1 MFFQYFRILYP
12 LATMTILTANHSS
25 IGAQLLVQLQHPMCL
40 LLLQIILILLVS
52 RIFGLIFARL
62 RQPAVIGEIVA
73 GIFLGASVFGSLWP
87 HFFNVVFPTTSIGN
101 LDVLSKIGL
110 AFFMFIIGME
120 LDLNELKRKATSVLI
135 ISSCSIAIPFMCGI
149 GLAFYLYPQFSM
161 PGVSF
166 LVFSIFIGI
175 SLSITAFPV
184 LARIIK
190 NRALQKTSFGTLVL
204 SIAALS
210 DVLAWCILAIIITI
224 AKSGSFSMTM
234 FTLIGTL
241 VFILL
246 MLFVVRPFLEKL
258 ISRLRTAHYGDS
270 NVVVLS
276 FIVLLL
282 SAFISEFIG
291 IHMLFGAFLAGI
303 LIPHNDT
310 LKQALS
316 SKLED
321 VSVLLLLPIFFALT
335 GLRLHV
341 SLLDTRDMVFV
352 CVGIVL
358 VATIGKFIGSA
369 LPARLLGMNWKDSIC
384 IGIFMN
390 TRGLMELVVLN
401 IGYELGI
408 LSPALFAILTIM
420 AIITTIITSPLLD
433 LTEYFFR
440 RKNIS

>member
-1 MFFQYFRILYP
+1 
-12 LATMTILTANHSS
+12 MTLLTENNTG
-25 IGAQLLVQLQHPMCL
+25 IGAQLLAQVQHPMCL
-40 LLLQIILILLVS
+40 LLLQMVLILLVS
-52 RIFGLIFARL
+52 RIFGLIFSRI

-73 GIFLGASVFGSLWP
+73 GIFLGASVFGSMWP
-87 HFFNVVFPTTSIGN
+87 HFFNVVFPATSIGN

-120 LDLNELKRKATSVLI
+120 LDLNELKRQAKSVLI
-135 ISSCSIAIPFMCGI
+135 ISSCSIAIPFICGM
-149 GLAFYLYPQFSM
+149 GLAFYLFPNFSM

-190 NRALQKTSFGTLVL
+190 NRALQKTPLGTLVL
-204 SIAALS
+204 SIAALG
-210 DVLAWCILAIIITI
+210 DVMAWCILAVIIAI
-224 AKSGSFSMTM
+224 AKSGSFSMTL
-234 FTLIGTL
+234 FTLGGTI

-246 MLFVVRPFLEKL
+246 MLFLVRPFLEKL
-258 ISRLRTAHYGDS
+258 ISRLRIAHYGDS

-282 SAFISEFIG
+282 SAFTSELIG
-291 IHMLFGAFLAGI
+291 IHMLFGAFLAGV
-303 LIPHNDT
+303 LIPHNET
-310 LKQALS
+310 LKHTLT

-335 GLRLHV
+335 GLRLHIG
-341 SLLDTRDMVFV
+341 LLDSGDMLIV
-352 CVGIVL
+352 CIGIVL

-369 LPARLLGMNWKDSIC
+369 LPARLLGMSWKDSMS

-408 LSPALFAILTIM
+408 LSPELFAMLTIM
-420 AIITTIITSPLLD
+420 AIVTTIMTSPLLD
-433 LTEYFFR
+433 LTEYFFQK
-440 RKNIS
+440 KNIS

>member
-1 MFFQYFRILYP
+1 
-12 LATMTILTANHSS
+12 MTLLTANNSG
-25 IGAQLLVQLQHPMCL
+25 IRAQLLVQLQHPICL
-40 LLLQIILILLVS
+40 LLLQIVLILLVS

-73 GIFLGASVFGSLWP
+73 GIFLGASVFGSIWP
-87 HFFNVVFPTTSIGN
+87 HFFNVVFPATSIGN
-101 LDVLSKIGL
+101 LDVLSKMGL

-120 LDLNELKRKATSVLI
+120 LDLNELKRNAKSLLI
-135 ISSCSIAIPFMCGI
+135 ISVSSIAIPFMCGI
-149 GLAFYLYPQFSM
+149 GLAFYLFPHFSM

-190 NRALQKTSFGTLVL
+190 TRVLQKTPLGTLVL

-210 DVLAWCILAIIITI
+210 DVLAWCILAIIIAV
-224 AKSGSFSMTM
+224 AKSGSFSMTL
-234 FTLIGTL
+234 FTLLGTL

>member
-1 MFFQYFRILYP
+1 
-12 LATMTILTANHSS
+12 MTL
-25 IGAQLLVQLQHPMCL
+25 
-40 LLLQIILILLVS
+40 
-52 RIFGLIFARL
+52 
-62 RQPAVIGEIVA
+62 
-73 GIFLGASVFGSLWP
+73 
-87 HFFNVVFPTTSIGN
+87 
-101 LDVLSKIGL
+101 
-110 AFFMFIIGME
+110 
-120 LDLNELKRKATSVLI
+120 
-135 ISSCSIAIPFMCGI
+135 
-149 GLAFYLYPQFSM
+149 
-161 PGVSF
+161 
-166 LVFSIFIGI
+166 
-175 SLSITAFPV
+175 
-184 LARIIK
+184 
-190 NRALQKTSFGTLVL
+190 
-204 SIAALS
+204 
-210 DVLAWCILAIIITI
+210 
-224 AKSGSFSMTM
+224 

-341 SLLDTRDMVFV
+341 NLLDTRDMVFV

-408 LSPALFAILTIM
+408 LSPALFAMLTIM

-440 RKNIS
+440 RKNLS